1 MDTMSLALEIAKQN
15 DLKWNSVK
23 IIGAKVLFLLPFDIL
38 DDKEL
43 LSLFLQQWK
52 LSLFSF
58 LTFWTKIKETK
69 LQSLALPMKI

>member
-1 MDTMSLALEIAKQN
+1 
-15 DLKWNSVK
+15 
-23 IIGAKVLFLLPFDIL
+23 VLFLLPFDIL

>member
-23 IIGAKVLFLLPFDIL
+23 VLSLLPFDIL

-43 LSLFLQQWK
+43 LSLFLQWK

-69 LQSLALPMKI
+69 SQSLALPIKN

>member
-1 MDTMSLALEIAKQN
+1 
-15 DLKWNSVK
+15 
-23 IIGAKVLFLLPFDIL
+23 VLSLLPFDIL

-43 LSLFLQQWK
+43 LSLFLQWK

-69 LQSLALPMKI
+69 SQSLALPIKI

>member
-23 IIGAKVLFLLPFDIL
+23 IIGAKVLSLLPFDIL

-43 LSLFLQQWK
+43 LSLYFCNENSLYFL
-52 LSLFSF
+52 S
-58 LTFWTKIKETK
+58 
-69 LQSLALPMKI
+69 

>member
-23 IIGAKVLFLLPFDIL
+23 VLSLLPFDIL

-43 LSLFLQQWK
+43 LSLFLQ
-52 LSLFSF
+52 
-58 LTFWTKIKETK
+58 
-69 LQSLALPMKI
+69 